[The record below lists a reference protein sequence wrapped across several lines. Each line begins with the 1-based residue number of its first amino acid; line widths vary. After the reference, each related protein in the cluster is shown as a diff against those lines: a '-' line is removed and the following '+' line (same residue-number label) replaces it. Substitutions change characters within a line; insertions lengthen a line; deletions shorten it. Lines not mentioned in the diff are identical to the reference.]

1 MRSFVVSLIIAGLA
15 MAGCRAACK
24 NNLPPA
30 DMLMHPG
37 PGVDGPGPGVM
48 RVPARPALPVH
59 DLANQIC
66 RARGNDGRLG
76 RSARA
81 SSIPNNWS
89 VRAAIASRK
98 GPSTG

>member
-1 MRSFVVSLIIAGLA
+1 MRSFVVTLIVAGMA
-15 MAGCRAACK
+15 MAGCRAPCK

-48 RVPARPALPVH
+48 QYQPAAPCQSMTSQIKFVGPEGMTVAWDVSAPAP
-59 DLANQIC
+59 
-66 RARGNDGRLG
+66 
-76 RSARA
+76 
-81 SSIPNNWS
+81 SIPNSWS
-89 VRAAIASRK
+89 APAAIASRK